1 MQLNRP
7 ITQRRLAR
15 PNAGAAASG
24 PKPGGPSFT
33 TQAGGGNQFHP
44 PSHPP
49 RHHGDGIGY
58 HVPGGVRPLGGGNG
72 PSFAGAATAQAP
84 NFGRVGA
91 QQINPNAYA
100 GNIPNLG
107 TLSRAP
113 VTPELVSTDLMDLDA
128 LEAGI
133 INRADQQTARNR
145 AMVLARSGGNLGG
158 LGRLSYLAAEA
169 NPNED
174 LSRVRL
180 SREQLR
186 KNIESA
192 NADRTN
198 QANQFNTGIEGEDF
212 RINSGNRL
220 AEAGLDQTN
229 QGRAAGIAQGNQSA
243 NLSAAQANAR
253 LREAEWG
260 ARFQQDRASRGDFE
274 SDRGFDESQRRYDL
288 DRQDRL
294 DAQDDLRRR
303 LRRPSRGG
311 GRRLR
316 RPSANPPSPSAAG
329 GYRTQGGGGGLARGG
344 GGGLA
349 RRGGGGGLRRA
360 GMVPNGALGAA
371 MMDPESLANMA
382 AGMTPEEKWKLEAA
396 IAEHGQKNMRT
407 GMSSS
412 LAGAPSKKRLTQI
425 LNAPDQRTRDAIA
438 REMRDAERYK
448 HRPEGSAGI
457 NMGIH
462 SGPLG
467 TSYMAMQKQ
476 RGKPLSAR
484 EAQVAA
490 ELGIPETLSDHE
502 VRLAIQNRTV
512 YAGGKGL
519 PVNVW
524 EEKAKGSAARGPRGG
539 EGEGGVG
546 HGGRFAPGLNERN
559 AADAEMVEYQGRI
572 MPREVARRTKEG
584 DDYSA
589 WLEIQRQLAEQ
600 AQGDG
605 VTVGVGEPGSQYAGP
620 DVGGANS
627 RRRGL
632 RRGGGMLA

>member
-7 ITQRRLAR
+7 TTQRRLSR

-294 DAQDDLRRR
+294 DAQDDLGR
-303 LRRPSRGG
+303 LRRPG
-311 GRRLR
+311 GRRLSRPGGR
-316 RPSANPPSPSAAG
+316 RGGAG
-329 GYRTQGGGGGLARGG
+329 MRYNTSGGGGAPVGVFADMPTMASKRAEQGETRRLFRSNRAVRKGIQDNARASIHLGPGRTNLSHEGLNVQFLGKSPLERERAVDQIGRTVYKAGGTHHQDGSFTSGISGDRQAPNRGRFG
-344 GGGLA
+344 AETLRLDRTGGGL
-349 RRGGGGGLRRA
+349 
-360 GMVPNGALGAA
+360 
-371 MMDPESLANMA
+371 
-382 AGMTPEEKWKLEAA
+382 T
-396 IAEHGQKNMRT
+396 
-407 GMSSS
+407 
-412 LAGAPSKKRLTQI
+412 
-425 LNAPDQRTRDAIA
+425 
-438 REMRDAERYK
+438 
-448 HRPEGSAGI
+448 
-457 NMGIH
+457 
-462 SGPLG
+462 
-467 TSYMAMQKQ
+467 
-476 RGKPLSAR
+476 
-484 EAQVAA
+484 
-490 ELGIPETLSDHE
+490 
-502 VRLAIQNRTV
+502 
-512 YAGGKGL
+512 
-519 PVNVW
+519 
-524 EEKAKGSAARGPRGG
+524 
-539 EGEGGVG
+539 
-546 HGGRFAPGLNERN
+546 GGRR
-559 AADAEMVEYQGRI
+559 
-572 MPREVARRTKEG
+572 G
-584 DDYSA
+584 DDYIPGGRG
-589 WLEIQRQLAEQ
+589 LDLA
-600 AQGDG
+600 
-605 VTVGVGEPGSQYAGP
+605 SAGP
-620 DVGGANS
+620 DEQQQFENAVMDEFDAIRPQGIS
-627 RRRGL
+627 RGEYIRLRQAGL
-632 RRGGGMLA
+632 SPRDIMNRNPAQG